1 MGMEEPI
8 DLTCVG
14 AVVCLVGFL
23 FVGLFV
29 WLGFCLW
36 GCLFGFLFV
45 GLCVWLGFC
54 LWGCLFG
61 WAFVGFWLVDFF
73 LFLLINKCF

>member
-29 WLGFCLW
+29 WVFVCGVV
-36 GCLFGFLFV
+36 CLFGFLFV
-45 GLCVWLGFC
+45 GLFVWLGFC
-54 LWGCLFG
+54 GFL
-61 WAFVGFWLVDFF
+61 VG
-73 LFLLINKCF
+73 